1 MRLGRSRLP
10 IRRRRRGAE
19 SDVMHLRRVFE
30 RRLTQRATA
39 PAMLLLALAAGLAF
53 HPLLAR
59 FAVGSPTIRSKVA
72 A

>member
-1 MRLGRSRLP
+1 
-10 IRRRRRGAE
+10 
-19 SDVMHLRRVFE
+19 MHLRRVFE